1 MERVVL
7 SFRLRCSND
16 EGSCMSR
23 AVLTRHREETVFL
36 ADGLHRVVLIYQGV
50 SLVEIAGRTEGLGPF
65 IEVIKVLVRTCITRI
80 SCDVCFDN
88 SPNFRRALSRPDTIC
103 RHIGAPSDRTSNK
116 SYSRSIRL
124 LSGWVTHNH
133 TMD

>member
-1 MERVVL
+1 
-7 SFRLRCSND
+7 
-16 EGSCMSR
+16 MSR

-36 ADGLHRVVLIYQGV
+36 SDGLHRVVLIYQGV

-88 SPNFRRALSRPDTIC
+88 SPNFRRTLSRPDTIC
-103 RHIGAPSDRTSNK
+103 RHIGGA
-116 SYSRSIRL
+116 I
-124 LSGWVTHNH
+124 
-133 TMD
+133 